1 MARSDCFVSLIAPL
15 QDDAALVRPFVEE
28 VGQLLED
35 HYTHYEIVLVDDGS
49 RDETVRRVNEL
60 LGEQRHVRLIRL
72 TRSFGQEV
80 AISAGLDTVIGDFVV
95 VMLPGVDPP
104 ALVPELV
111 ERCRGGADI
120 VYGVRRTR
128 VGEPWSSRL
137 GARLFYGLANRVLQ
151 LGIKQNAT
159 HFRVMSRRAVNALV
173 QLRDRARFLRTLSA
187 SVGLD
192 TEAVE
197 YDPAIRRDRARQ
209 RTLREG
215 VRLAVNIV
223 VTNSNQPLRL
233 MSLFGLSVAL
243 LNLLYMGYIVAIF
256 VLKEQVAEGWVTQ
269 SMQNAVMYLCLF
281 LILTV
286 LCEYVGRVLDEVK
299 GRPLYYV
306 AEERQSSVAGSD
318 EQRNVVTASERR

>member
-1 MARSDCFVSLIAPL
+1 
-15 QDDAALVRPFVEE
+15 
-28 VGQLLED
+28 
-35 HYTHYEIVLVDDGS
+35 
-49 RDETVRRVNEL
+49 
-60 LGEQRHVRLIRL
+60 
-72 TRSFGQEV
+72 
-80 AISAGLDTVIGDFVV
+80 
-95 VMLPGVDPP
+95 
-104 ALVPELV
+104 
-111 ERCRGGADI
+111 
-120 VYGVRRTR
+120 
-128 VGEPWSSRL
+128 
-137 GARLFYGLANRVLQ
+137 
-151 LGIKQNAT
+151 
-159 HFRVMSRRAVNALV
+159 MSRRAVNALV